1 VDVKKEFPVS
11 DASTQPLTDWSQIF
25 GPTAAQ
31 AAQAVAPAV
40 ADWGRQAFQN
50 IGAFAN
56 LNSVSQ
62 NAELTRLH
70 VAQAMSGEKLPAA
83 QIYEAMKPSPLG
95 SHETTTNITVI
106 NPTPDAAQPAPQPY
120 VQPAPIVTPQPAPQP
135 VAYTAPTPAPQP
147 VAAVAPATP
156 GLTGLAKNKVAG
168 MILAGVLGTAGGA
181 AAVALN
187 QPDPKP
193 LPMQVV
199 EGTVYWEHDLNVE
212 RESASQQQQQQ
223 FTSPGPVPS
232 NP

>member
-1 VDVKKEFPVS
+1 MS
-11 DASTQPLTDWSQIF
+11 DALTQPLPDWSKIF

-31 AAQAVAPAV
+31 TAQAASPAV
-40 ADWGRQAFQN
+40 ADWGKQAFQS

-62 NAELTRLH
+62 NAELNRLH
-70 VAQAMSGEKLPAA
+70 VAQAMSGEKLPAS

-106 NPTPDAAQPAPQPY
+106 NPAPETAQQAQQPY

-135 VAYTAPTPAPQP
+135 VAYTAPAPAPQP
-147 VAAVAPATP
+147 VVAAPVDS
-156 GLTGLAKNKVAG
+156 GLAGLAKNKAAA

-187 QPDPKP
+187 QPDPQP

-212 RESASQQQQQQ
+212 RESGSQQQQQ
-223 FTSPGPVPS
+223 FTSPGPVPADS
-232 NP
+232 Q